1 MPRIYLETRIA
12 ASPQLCFD
20 LARSVEIHQRSTAF
34 SRERAVAGVTTGLLA
49 LGDSVTWE
57 AGHFGLRMRLTSR
70 ITEFDPPR
78 RFVDEMVKGPFHRLR
93 HIHEFQDLGG
103 SESLMTDDFDYTS
116 PLGLLG
122 RFADALIVR
131 SYMERLLRQRNA
143 FIKETA
149 ERPR

>member
-1 MPRIYLETRIA
+1 MPKIHLETCIA
-12 ASPQLCFD
+12 ASSQQCFD
-20 LARSVEIHQRSTAF
+20 LARSVEIHQQSTAS
-34 SRERAVAGVTTGLLA
+34 SRERAVAGVTAGLLA
-49 LGDSVTWE
+49 LGDSVTWQ
-57 AGHFGLRMRLTSR
+57 ARHFGLQMRLTSR

-93 HIHEFQDLGG
+93 HIHEFEDLGA
-103 SESLMTDDFDYTS
+103 SQTLMIDDFDYTS

-122 RFADALIVR
+122 RFADALIMR

-143 FIKETA
+143 FIKQTA